1 MTNQNI
7 EAMSQIEFSQ
17 NFTQFQTLLLAFAF
31 RLTRDEDDAQDLL
44 QETAY
49 KAFKYR
55 SLYQPKTNLRA
66 WLMTIMRNTFIN
78 NYRQKKR
85 RQTLNDNTDN
95 EYLINSGHF
104 TVKNQGEVSVTI
116 EEIQEIVD
124 ALEDWLKVPFLMHYQ
139 GYKYDEIA
147 ETLDIPLGTVK
158 SRIFFARKK
167 LQGSLAGMYSKPA
180 LEDILAWTKYRIGC
194 FIYDS
199 KTISKSLFALNY

>member
-1 MTNQNI
+1 
-7 EAMSQIEFSQ
+7 MSQIEFSQ

-180 LEDILAWTKYRIGC
+180 LEDILA
-194 FIYDS
+194 
-199 KTISKSLFALNY
+199 

>member
-1 MTNQNI
+1 
-7 EAMSQIEFSQ
+7 MSHIEFSQ
-17 NFTQFQTLLLAFAF
+17 HFTQFQTLLFAFAC
-31 RLTRDEDDAQDLL
+31 RLTKDEDDARDLL

-55 SLYQPKTNLRA
+55 GLYQPKTNLRA

-85 RQTLNDNTDN
+85 RQTLNDKTDN
-95 EYLINSGHF
+95 EFFINSGTL
-104 TVKNQGEVSVTI
+104 TVKNQGEAAVTI
-116 EEIQEIVD
+116 EEIQKLVD

-147 ETLDIPLGTVK
+147 EVLNIPLGTVK

-167 LQGSLAGMYSKPA
+167 LQESLAEMYFRPS
-180 LEDILAWTKYRIGC
+180 LEEMLA
-194 FIYDS
+194 
-199 KTISKSLFALNY
+199 